1 MPVQGSKDTEWEKLW
16 RGVEDVNRGQWSLEE
31 RELRDWFPHCSL
43 RRLSPGHF
51 SRCHLLVAN
60 VSRIQVGVGSQRKIH
75 RYGTYIFSDFL
86 NEFRIIILFHEVCP
100 RLSNKF

>member
-1 MPVQGSKDTEWEKLW
+1 VPVQGSKDTEWEKLW

-75 RYGTYIFSDFL
+75 RYGTASGAQ
-86 NEFRIIILFHEVCP
+86 
-100 RLSNKF
+100 NKRRRNRNTW